1 VDFPF
6 AGTSV
11 HRTLVFIRLTHGHLR
26 ALATIPGEKCR
37 LEAEHTLDIKYYSA
51 LGSNEGRLPYADAT
65 HRCPVLGRRAGIG
78 LKNVA

>member
-11 HRTLVFIRLTHGHLR
+11 HRTLVFIRLTHGHLH

-37 LEAEHTLDIKYYSA
+37 L
-51 LGSNEGRLPYADAT
+51 
-65 HRCPVLGRRAGIG
+65 AGG
-78 LKNVA
+78 